1 MELWRTWWYWSKQLR
16 PACTRNRTFLWLL
29 VVLMAFSVREDLL
42 GVTSFIRCLGL
53 QPYCYDRILD
63 FFHSDGLNLK
73 VLAQLWTTM
82 VIHSHPGIVRCN
94 GRIVLVG
101 DGIKVAKSGK
111 KMPAAKRL
119 HQESESNTKPEYIMG
134 HSCQAISVLAQGL
147 ASIVAIPLVAR
158 IHEGLIFSN
167 RDKRTLLDKM
177 ILLLDSLLIT
187 EPFYFVADAY
197 YASRKIIRPL
207 LKNGNHLLTRV
218 RSNAVAYYRAP
229 IPKIAKPGRPKTYG
243 QKIRLW
249 SLFEDHET
257 METIDSPFNNE
268 KNVTIR
274 FRCLDLLWKPVGIM
288 VRFVAVDHP
297 IRGKQ
302 ILMCTDLTLAAAEII
317 RFYSYRFKIE
327 LTFKQSLHV
336 LGAFL
341 YHFWL
346 GCMTP
351 LKRNSGNQYLHRKT
365 EEYRNA
371 VRRKMHAY
379 HTFIQLGLIAQGI
392 MQIIATTLP
401 HQVWRSFGS
410 WLRTVRSNLCPS
422 ELVVSIALRNTLP
435 EFLADESC
443 APILT
448 KFLRGIIDLTR
459 AEGTKLVA

>member
-1 MELWRTWWYWSKQLR
+1 MELWRNWWRWSKQLR
-16 PACTRNRTFLWLL
+16 PACARNRTFLWLL
-29 VVLMAFSVREDLL
+29 VVLMAFSVRQDLL

-53 QPYCYDRILD
+53 QPFCYDRILD
-63 FFHSDGLNLK
+63 FFHSGGVNLR

-82 VIHSHPGIVRCN
+82 VIHSHPGLVRCN

-111 KMPAAKRL
+111 KMPAVKRL

-134 HSCQAISVLAQGL
+134 HSCQAISILSRGL
-147 ASIVAIPLVAR
+147 ESIVAIPLVAR
-158 IHEGLIFSN
+158 IHEGVVFSN

-177 ILLLDSLLIT
+177 ILLLDSLLIS
-187 EPFYFVADAY
+187 EPFYFVLDAY

-218 RSNAVAYYRAP
+218 RSNAVGYFPAP
-229 IPKIAKPGRPKTYG
+229 TLKVRKPGRPKTYG

-249 SLFEDHET
+249 SLFEDQEA
-257 METIDSPFNNE
+257 METIDSPLNNE

-274 FRCLDLLWKPVGIM
+274 LRCLDLLWRPVGIM

-297 IRGKQ
+297 IRGKH
-302 ILMCTDLTLAAAEII
+302 ILMSTDLTLAAAEII

-327 LTFKQSLHV
+327 LTFKHSLHV
-336 LGAFL
+336 LGAFI

-351 LKRNSGNQYLHRKT
+351 LKRKSGNQYLHRKT
-365 EEYRNA
+365 DEYRDA

-379 HTFIQLGLIAQGI
+379 HTYIQLGLIAQGI

-401 HQVWRSFGS
+401 RQVWRSFGS
-410 WLRTVRSNLCPS
+410 WLRTTRSNRCPS
-422 ELVVSIALRNTLP
+422 EFVVSIALRNTLP

-448 KFLRGIIDLTR
+448 KFLRGIIDLSR
-459 AEGTKLVA
+459 SEGTKLVA

>member
-1 MELWRTWWYWSKQLR
+1 MELWRNWWRWSKQLR

-53 QPYCYDRILD
+53 QPFCYDRILD
-63 FFHSDGLNLK
+63 FFHSDGVNLQ
-73 VLAQLWTTM
+73 VLARLWTTM
-82 VIHSHPGIVRCN
+82 VIHSHPSLVRCN

-111 KMPAAKRL
+111 KMPAVKRL

-134 HSCQAISVLAQGL
+134 HSCQAISILAQGL
-147 ASIVAIPLVAR
+147 ESIVAIPLVAR
-158 IHEGLIFSN
+158 IHEGLVFSN

-177 ILLLDSLLIT
+177 ILLLDSLLIS
-187 EPFYFVADAY
+187 EPFYFVLDAY

-218 RSNAVAYYRAP
+218 RSNAVGYFRAP
-229 IPKIAKPGRPKTYG
+229 TLKVRKPGRPKIYG

-249 SLFEDHET
+249 SLFEDQEA
-257 METIDSPFNNE
+257 METIESPLNNE

-274 FRCLDLLWKPVGIM
+274 LRCLDLLWKPVGIM

-302 ILMCTDLTLAAAEII
+302 ILMSTDLTLAAAEII

-327 LTFKQSLHV
+327 LTFKHSLHV
-336 LGAFL
+336 LGAFI

-351 LKRNSGNQYLHRKT
+351 LRRKSGDQYLHRKT
-365 EEYRNA
+365 DEYRDA

-379 HTFIQLGLIAQGI
+379 HMYIQLGLIAQGI

-401 HQVWRSFGS
+401 RQVWRSFGS
-410 WLRTVRSNLCPS
+410 WLRTTRSNRCPS
-422 ELVVSIALRNTLP
+422 EFVVSIALRNTLP

-448 KFLRGIIDLTR
+448 KFLRGIIDLSR
-459 AEGTKLVA
+459 SEGTKLVA

>member
-1 MELWRTWWYWSKQLR
+1 MELWRNWWRWCKQLR

-42 GVTSFIRCLGL
+42 GVTSFIRSLGL
-53 QPYCYDRILD
+53 QPFCYDRILD
-63 FFHSDGLNLK
+63 FFHSDGVNLR
-73 VLAQLWTTM
+73 VLAQIWTTM
-82 VIHSHPGIVRCN
+82 VIHSHPSLVRCN

-111 KMPAAKRL
+111 KMPAVKRL

-134 HSCQAISVLAQGL
+134 HSCQAISILARGL
-147 ASIVAIPLVAR
+147 ESIVAIPLVAR
-158 IHEGLIFSN
+158 IHEGIVFSN

-177 ILLLDSLLIT
+177 ILLLDSLLIS

-218 RSNAVAYYRAP
+218 RSNAVGYFRAP
-229 IPKIAKPGRPKTYG
+229 TPEVRKPGRPKTYG

-249 SLFEDHET
+249 SLFEDQEA
-257 METIDSPFNNE
+257 METIDSPLNNE

-274 FRCLDLLWKPVGIM
+274 LRCLDLLWKPVGIM

-297 IRGKQ
+297 IRGRQ
-302 ILMCTDLTLAAAEII
+302 ILMSTDLTLAAAEII

-327 LTFKQSLHV
+327 LTFKHSLHV
-336 LGAFL
+336 LGAFI

-351 LKRNSGNQYLHRKT
+351 LKRKSGDQYLHRKT
-365 EEYRNA
+365 DEYRDA

-379 HTFIQLGLIAQGI
+379 HTYIQLGLIAQGI

-401 HQVWRSFGS
+401 QKVWRSFGS
-410 WLRTVRSNLCPS
+410 WLRTTRSNLCPS
-422 ELVVSIALRNTLP
+422 EFVVSIALRNTLP
-435 EFLADESC
+435 EFLADNSC
-443 APILT
+443 APILA
-448 KFLRGIIDLTR
+448 KFLRGIIDLSR

>member
-1 MELWRTWWYWSKQLR
+1 MELWRNWWRWSKQLR

-53 QPYCYDRILD
+53 QPFCYDRILD
-63 FFHSDGLNLK
+63 FFHSDGVNLQ
-73 VLAQLWTTM
+73 VLARLWTTM
-82 VIHSHPGIVRCN
+82 VIHSHPSLVRCN

-111 KMPAAKRL
+111 KMPAVKRL
-119 HQESESNTKPEYIMG
+119 HQESESNTKPDYIMG
-134 HSCQAISVLAQGL
+134 HSCQAISILAQGL
-147 ASIVAIPLVAR
+147 ESIVAIPLVAR
-158 IHEGLIFSN
+158 IHEGLVFSN

-177 ILLLDSLLIT
+177 ILLLDSLLIS
-187 EPFYFVADAY
+187 EPFYFVLDAY

-218 RSNAVAYYRAP
+218 RSNAVGYFRAP
-229 IPKIAKPGRPKTYG
+229 TLKVRKPGRPKIYG

-249 SLFEDHET
+249 SLFEDQEA
-257 METIDSPFNNE
+257 METIESPLNNE

-274 FRCLDLLWKPVGIM
+274 LRCLDLLWKPVGIM

-302 ILMCTDLTLAAAEII
+302 ILMSTDLTLAAAEII

-327 LTFKQSLHV
+327 LTFKHSLHV
-336 LGAFL
+336 LGAFI

-351 LKRNSGNQYLHRKT
+351 LRRKSGDQYLHRKT
-365 EEYRNA
+365 DEYRDA

-379 HTFIQLGLIAQGI
+379 HTYIQLGLIAQGI

-401 HQVWRSFGS
+401 RQVWRSFGS
-410 WLRTVRSNLCPS
+410 WLRTTRSNRCPS
-422 ELVVSIALRNTLP
+422 EFVVSIALRNTLP

-448 KFLRGIIDLTR
+448 KFLRGIIDLSR
-459 AEGTKLVA
+459 SEGTKLVA